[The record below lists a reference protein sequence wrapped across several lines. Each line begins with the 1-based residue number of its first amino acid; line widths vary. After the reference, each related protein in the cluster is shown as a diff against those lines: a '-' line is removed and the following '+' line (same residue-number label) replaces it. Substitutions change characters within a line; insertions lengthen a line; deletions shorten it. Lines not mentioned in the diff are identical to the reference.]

1 MGVLEVSY
9 FQTSIQLLPPM
20 FTANQL
26 TSVRS
31 SSSSSIISTVGCS
44 FDPLSAFEEAG
55 PKISL

>member
-31 SSSSSIISTVGCS
+31 SSSSIISTVGCS